1 MKTAVVTGAGR
12 GLGRLIARGIADKGY
27 AVLATDIDGEA
38 AQATADLIGG
48 ESWAMTQ
55 DVRDAESHRQVAA
68 AAADRGPLSVWVNNA
83 GVLHTGALWSIDE
96 AALQRQIDVNVLG
109 LIWGSRAA
117 IAEMR
122 ATGGGHIINMGSIS
136 SLVPAPGMAVYSAS
150 KHAVLGFSLS
160 LQGDLRREG
169 LAIDVSVM
177 CPDVVATEMIDE
189 NADVDAAALLF
200 AARKP
205 LDADDV
211 ARRVVGLVDQP
222 RAVQVLPFHRGVL
235 ANLMR
240 PFPVLGLRILDAYT
254 WIGERNRRRKG

>member
-12 GLGRLIARGIADKGY
+12 GLGRLIARGIAAKGY
-27 AVLATDIDGEA
+27 AVLATDIDGDA
-38 AQATADLIGG
+38 AQATAELIGG
-48 ESWAMTQ
+48 DAWAMTQ

-68 AAADRGPLSVWVNNA
+68 AAANRGELSVWVNNA
-83 GVLHTGALWSIDE
+83 GVLHTGALWSVDE

-122 ATGGGHIINMGSIS
+122 VTGGGHIINMGSIS

-150 KHAVLGFSLS
+150 KHAVLGFSIS

-177 CPDVVATEMIDE
+177 CPDVVATEMIDD
-189 NADVDAAALLF
+189 NADVDEASLLF
-200 AARKP
+200 ASKQL

-211 ARRVVGLVDQP
+211 ARRVVDLVDRP
-222 RAVQVLPFHRGVL
+222 SLVQVLPFHRGVL
-235 ANLMR
+235 AHALR
-240 PFPVLGLRILDAYT
+240 PFPAIGLRILEAYT
-254 WIGERNRRRKG
+254 WIGERNRRRRG